1 MPMTSNRTPGTQDG
15 PVTTTDGR
23 DRRWAAHR
31 VARRRELVEAALRAI
46 RAHGA
51 GVGMDEIAAEAG
63 TSKTVVYRHL
73 GDRVGLYRAVCESVD
88 ALILSEI
95 QQAASA
101 TAPDGQGGAGERSSQ
116 EGVTTPEPRVL
127 GTVIDSYLRLVERD
141 PEVYRFVV
149 RRPQVNLPEGPADD
163 DPVTGLSGRIADS
176 LAELLLH
183 FTPEYPQARRR
194 ARALSWALVGLVKES
209 ADRWLEDP
217 EGLTRAELTDHLARF
232 AHTGLRGAFTPHDHH
247 PDDGRSRSAA
257 DAAYGPSPA

>member
-1 MPMTSNRTPGTQDG
+1 MTP
-15 PVTTTDGR
+15 TDGR
-23 DRRWAAHR
+23 DSRWAAHR

-73 GDRVGLYRAVCESVD
+73 GDRVGLYRAVCDSVD

-101 TAPDGQGGAGERSSQ
+101 TAPGGGPGSAEGTSSGESTAGT
-116 EGVTTPEPRVL
+116 GVTTPEPRVL

-183 FTPEYPQARRR
+183 FDPEHPQARAR

-209 ADRWLEDP
+209 ADRWLENP

-232 AHTGLRGAFTPHDHH
+232 AHTGLRGAFTPADHHPDHHH
-247 PDDGRSRSAA
+247 PDDGRTRSGA
-257 DAAYGPSPA
+257 DAACGPSSA